1 MNPPKGGAD
10 MTAGSIAASGFRKD
24 TELQR
29 SEAQVLAQERRIRA
43 QAAGA
48 DVRTSEHT
56 TVGSDG
62 KRYVTSISI
71 TVTGPEDV
79 VDRIGGGSKGV
90 SVDTALQ
97 PGETTSGKDGG
108 PKRAS
113 DASSTAKDPTYSA
126 KIRQSVEKLKAIER
140 DVIAHEAAHKAVGG
154 QYAGAVSYSYTTG
167 PDGKRYITGGE
178 VPISAPAGRT
188 PEETI
193 RIMERVQRAALAAGS
208 PSPQDISV
216 ASSAAALQAAARQEL
231 SQGQAE
237 KAYGQWT
244 LTQDAP
250 SRKSEDAWR
259 TPWSIV
265 A

>member
-1 MNPPKGGAD
+1 
-10 MTAGSIAASGFRKD
+10 MTAGSIAASGLRKD

-48 DVRTSEHT
+48 DVRTSERT

-90 SVDTALQ
+90 SVDTARK
-97 PGETTSGKDGG
+97 PGETTSQNDGE
-108 PKRAS
+108 PSLWS

-193 RIMERVQRAALAAGS
+193 RIMERVQRAAIAAGA

-231 SQGQAE
+231 SRAQAE
-237 KAYGQWT
+237 RAYGQWT
-244 LTQDAP
+244 LTHDD
-250 SRKSEDAWR
+250 SLRKREDAR
-259 TPWSIV
+259 RSPWSVV

>member
-1 MNPPKGGAD
+1 
-10 MTAGSIAASGFRKD
+10 MTVGSIAASGLRKD

-48 DVRTSEHT
+48 DVRTSTRT

-90 SVDTALQ
+90 SVDTARKD
-97 PGETTSGKDGG
+97 GKTTSAENDGSG
-108 PKRAS
+108 QSP
-113 DASSTAKDPTYSA
+113 DATRDATYSP
-126 KIRQSVEKLKAIER
+126 KVRQSVEKLKAIER

-193 RIMERVQRAALAAGS
+193 LIMERVQRAALAAGS
-208 PSPQDISV
+208 PSSQDISV

-231 SQGQAE
+231 TRGQAE
-237 KAYGQWT
+237 KAYGQWP
-244 LTQDAP
+244 LTQDDS
-250 SRKSEDAWR
+250 SRRPDDAR
-259 TPWSIV
+259 RAPWSIV

>member
-1 MNPPKGGAD
+1 
-10 MTAGSIAASGFRKD
+10 MTVGSVATSGLRKD
-24 TELQR
+24 MELQR
-29 SEAQVLAQERRIRA
+29 SEAQVLAQEQRIRA
-43 QAAGA
+43 QAAGS
-48 DVRTSEHT
+48 DIRTSEHT

-79 VDRIGGGSKGV
+79 VDRIGGGTKGV
-90 SVDTALQ
+90 SVDTARKN
-97 PGETTSGKDGG
+97 EKTTSTENGG
-108 PKRAS
+108 RKQFP
-113 DASSTAKDPTYSA
+113 DASSATQDATYSA
-126 KIRQSVEKLKAIER
+126 KVRQSVEKLKAIER

-188 PEETI
+188 PEETL
-193 RIMERVQRAALAAGS
+193 RIMERVQQAALAVGD

-231 SQGQAE
+231 SRAQAE
-237 KAYGQWT
+237 KAYGRWP
-244 LTQDAP
+244 LTQDN
-250 SRKSEDAWR
+250 S
-259 TPWSIV
+259 WSIV